1 MTHKISYFLL
11 FFSSSLLS
19 IENIAKVIDSD
30 PCLIKQRLISTETQ
44 FDVSYVK
51 HSSLQYFPGVHF
63 HVKTDDKFC
72 TWLQVVR
79 TDCKNPK
86 LQKFIDSSDEIF
98 PVYTYGKDFYD
109 IPVWSYSIFSK
120 PLSFWRA
127 HAWAILLDK
136 DKKTIQ
142 CLGGISWGF
151 ELSFWRLWPCMILP
165 KSLDRSDWQQDWD
178 VFKAVLQNFTDIT
191 ERRYNYE

>member
-1 MTHKISYFLL
+1 MAHKIFYFLL
-11 FFSSSLLS
+11 FFYSSLLS
-19 IENIAKVIDSD
+19 IANIAEVIDSD
-30 PCLIKQRLISTETQ
+30 PCLIKQYLISMENK
-44 FDVSYVK
+44 FDVSYIK
-51 HSSLQYFPGVHF
+51 HSSVQHFPGIHF
-63 HVKTDDKFC
+63 QVNRDLKSVC
-72 TWLQVVR
+72 WLQVVT
-79 TDCKNPK
+79 TDCKNSK
-86 LQKFIDSSDEIF
+86 LQKFIDACDEIF

-151 ELSFWRLWPCMILP
+151 ELSFWRFWPCMILP
-165 KSLDRSDWQQDWD
+165 KPLNMSDWIQDWN
-178 VFKAVLQNFTDIT
+178 VFKKALPEYTVTQ
-191 ERRYNYE
+191 